1 MKVHKWSD
9 LKASRLNPEARARA
23 RARADAEILEMN
35 LATLRR
41 ELGITQVEAA
51 DESGLGQSELSRIE
65 RRDDHMISTL
75 RRYIAGLGGE
85 LEVYAVVGGRR
96 VRLSGV

>member
-1 MKVHKWSD
+1 MKVHKWND
-9 LKASRLNPEARARA
+9 LKESKLSPDARARA
-23 RARADAEILEMN
+23 RTRADAEILEMN

-41 ELGITQVEAA
+41 ELGVTQIEAA
-51 DESGLGQSELSRIE
+51 KESGLGQSELSRIE
-65 RRDDHMISTL
+65 RRDDHMLSTL
-75 RRYIAGLGGE
+75 RRYVAGLGGE